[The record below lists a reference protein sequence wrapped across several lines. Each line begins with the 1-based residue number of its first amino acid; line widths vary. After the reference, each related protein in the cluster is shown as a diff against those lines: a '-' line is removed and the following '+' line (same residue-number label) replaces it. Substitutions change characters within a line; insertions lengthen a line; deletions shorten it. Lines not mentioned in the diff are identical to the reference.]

1 MGRARRTG
9 LCYKVAVA
17 THRSAS
23 HLASRS
29 ENNLELKKDTVKMT
43 RQTANTL
50 GVIFGVL
57 GILFMLAMAFGVF
70 LPRMYALFLGV
81 ACFVI
86 APAFR
91 RLGV

>member
-1 MGRARRTG
+1 
-9 LCYKVAVA
+9 
-17 THRSAS
+17 
-23 HLASRS
+23 
-29 ENNLELKKDTVKMT
+29 MT

>member
-1 MGRARRTG
+1 M
-9 LCYKVAVA
+9 
-17 THRSAS
+17 
-23 HLASRS
+23 
-29 ENNLELKKDTVKMT
+29 N

-57 GILFMLAMAFGVF
+57 GVLFMLAMAFGVF

-86 APAFR
+86 APAFK
-91 RLGV
+91 RLSV